1 MFSSLLKKQMMR
13 AGFLLLVSSFL
24 IPSPAQAAPIEK
36 VEVALDAAGG
46 DLPPAVEKRVVSSI
60 SSIGN
65 RVFVGKEENLF
76 ALNSSA
82 YDKVLADIINRVVI
96 GYVVSD
102 LSVNYGR
109 DTSIHVT
116 LQPVGQ
122 IIRHVDTEIDYGG
135 LSPDAARYVAE
146 DTADVPS
153 LMENLLIGLP
163 VDSVGWA
170 ESVSQSA
177 GRDLLSQILPEFQQ
191 VRETKILNESDPQA
205 VDLLQKKELVMYTC
219 YPFDMLS
226 STDQRFFVYA
236 DKVSGPVLK

>member
-24 IPSPAQAAPIEK
+24 LYSPAQAAPIEK
-36 VEVALDAAGG
+36 VEVSLDAAGE

-135 LSPDAARYVAE
+135 LSPEAARYVAE
-146 DTADVPS
+146 DTADV
-153 LMENLLIGLP
+153 
-163 VDSVGWA
+163 
-170 ESVSQSA
+170 
-177 GRDLLSQILPEFQQ
+177 RLSWKTF
-191 VRETKILNESDPQA
+191 
-205 VDLLQKKELVMYTC
+205 
-219 YPFDMLS
+219 S
-226 STDQRFFVYA
+226 SGF
-236 DKVSGPVLK
+236 P